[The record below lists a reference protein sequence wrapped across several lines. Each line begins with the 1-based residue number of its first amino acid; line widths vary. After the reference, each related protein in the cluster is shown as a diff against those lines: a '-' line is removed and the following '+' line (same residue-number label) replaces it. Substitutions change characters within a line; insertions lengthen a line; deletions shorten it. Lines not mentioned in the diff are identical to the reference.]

1 MNTKQE
7 SALQSESKGSESS
20 EIDSEMQ
27 LGARNASWAAW
38 PNLMTSLGQEES
50 LAPLWGHKT
59 VSLTLREN
67 FNLYDIS
74 NSIKT

>member
-7 SALQSESKGSESS
+7 SALQSESKGQEA
-20 EIDSEMQ
+20 
-27 LGARNASWAAW
+27 LKLARNASWAAW

-50 LAPLWGHKT
+50 LAPLLGHKT

-67 FNLYDIS
+67 INLYDIP